1 MQDSRTKNSLRNVSY
16 NFMNQLVMLLTRF
29 VNRSVFIQVLGVEYL
44 GINGLFSDILQMLSM
59 ADLGFGTAMVFS
71 LYKPLA
77 EKDEEKIASLIGF
90 YRRVYHVIAI
100 SISLVGIGLVPFL
113 KYLVNLEKDLP
124 YMEIYYLFFLANTV
138 ASYLVVYKTSILTA
152 DQKGYISAKINST
165 SNLLRTIVMTVF
177 LYVTK
182 NYFVYLTLQVIF
194 TYATNYYVS
203 RQAEKLY
210 PYINKKTKLKL
221 DESKNIVKNIKSVF
235 IYKLSG
241 VLVTASDNT
250 IISVLVGTIWVGYY
264 SNYGLIVNQLINFFN
279 TLFSSLS
286 ASVGNLVISEDND
299 KRFEVFNV
307 LQTASM
313 IICSVST
320 ACIYLLMPD
329 LIKVWLGENF
339 LLPNSVLLAVAIN
352 FYFASIVMPIWTYR
366 EATGMYQKTKYAML
380 ATAIVNLILSVL
392 LGKMVGL
399 PGIIIAT
406 TIARLV
412 TYFWYE
418 PRILFKE
425 YFNKSCVIYFKQI
438 GINVLLTALMIVFAQ
453 FVIDAVNIKI
463 TNWLLLIAKAI
474 LVGMYSLIVVIVFYR
489 KQPGFKYLLNKA
501 LSVLQAIKMQRQQG

>member
-1 MQDSRTKNSLRNVSY
+1 MPESRTKKSLRNVSY
-16 NFMNQLVMLLTRF
+16 NFINQMVMLLTRF
-29 VNRSVFIQVLGVEYL
+29 INRSVFIQVLGVEYL
-44 GINGLFSDILQMLSM
+44 GISGLFSDILQMLSM
-59 ADLGFGTAMVFS
+59 ADLGFSTAMVFS

-77 EKDEEKIASLIGF
+77 ENNEEKIASLIGF
-90 YRRVYHVIAI
+90 YRKVYHVIAI
-100 SISLVGIGLVPFL
+100 FISLIGIGLVPFL
-113 KYLVNLEKDLP
+113 KYLVNLEEDLP

-194 TYATNYYVS
+194 TYGTNYYVS
-203 RQAEKLY
+203 HQAEKLY
-210 PYINKKTKLKL
+210 PYINKKVTLKSN
-221 DESKNIVKNIKSVF
+221 ESKSIIKNVKSVF

-250 IISVLVGTIWVGYY
+250 IISVLVGTVWVGYY
-264 SNYGLIVNQLINFFN
+264 SNYGLVVNQLINFFN

-286 ASVGNLVISEDND
+286 ASVGNLVISEDNN
-299 KRFEVFNV
+299 KRFEIFNV

-313 IICSVST
+313 IICSICTV
-320 ACIYLLMPD
+320 CIYLLMSD
-329 LIKVWLGENF
+329 LIKVWLGENY
-339 LLPNSVLLAVAIN
+339 LLPNSVLLAVAVN
-352 FYFASIVMPIWTYR
+352 FYFASVVMPIWTYR

-380 ATAIVNLILSVL
+380 ATAIVNLILSVI
-392 LGKMVGL
+392 LGKIVGL
-399 PGIIIAT
+399 AGIIIAT

-425 YFNKSCVIYFKQI
+425 YFNKSCFIYFKQI
-438 GINVLLTALMIVFAQ
+438 GINVLLTGLMIAFAQ
-453 FVIDAVNIKI
+453 FVIHIIDIQINS
-463 TNWLLLIAKAI
+463 WLLLITKSI
-474 LVGMYSLIVVIVFYR
+474 IIGSYSLIVVIAFYR

-501 LSVLQAIKMQRQQG
+501 LSMLQGIRLQGLEK

>member
-1 MQDSRTKNSLRNVSY
+1 
-16 NFMNQLVMLLTRF
+16 
-29 VNRSVFIQVLGVEYL
+29 
-44 GINGLFSDILQMLSM
+44 
-59 ADLGFGTAMVFS
+59 MVFS

-77 EKDEEKIASLIGF
+77 ENDKEKIASLIGF

-100 SISLVGIGLVPFL
+100 SISVIGIALVPFL
-113 KYLVNLEKDLP
+113 KYLVNLEEDLP

-177 LYVTK
+177 LYITR

-210 PYINKKTKLKL
+210 PYINQKTTLKL
-221 DESKNIVKNIKSVF
+221 DESKNIIKNIKSVF

-286 ASVGNLVISEDND
+286 ASVGNLVISEDNN

-307 LQTASM
+307 LQTASL
-313 IICSVST
+313 IICSVSS
-320 ACIYLLMPD
+320 ACIYLLMSD
-329 LIKVWLGENF
+329 LIKVWLGENY
-339 LLPNSVLLAVAIN
+339 LLPNSVLLAVAVN

-380 ATAIVNLILSVL
+380 ATAIVNVILSVF
-392 LGKMVGL
+392 LGRIVGL
-399 PGIIIAT
+399 AGIIIAT
-406 TIARLV
+406 TLARLV

-418 PRILFKE
+418 PKILFKE
-425 YFNKSCVIYFKQI
+425 YFNKSCFIYFKQV
-438 GINVLLTALMIVFAQ
+438 GINVLLTVLMIAFAQ
-453 FVIDAVNIKI
+453 IVIDIVNIKI
-463 TNWLLLIAKAI
+463 TNWILLIAKAI
-474 LVGMYSLIVVIVFYR
+474 IVGMYSLIVVIVFYR

-501 LSVLQAIKMQRQQG
+501 LSILQAIKMQGQKG